1 MMMMIIMTMMMMM
14 MMMMMMIMMIIL
26 LLLQNVKLVGSGTV
40 NRVTTSMTLQPK
52 LGVLL
57 DKPAKVGVQT
67 CP

>member
-1 MMMMIIMTMMMMM
+1 MMMMM
-14 MMMMMMIMMIIL
+14 MMVVIIIIIL
-26 LLLQNVKLVGSGTV
+26 LLLQNVKLAGSDMV

-57 DKPAKVGVQT
+57 DKPAKDGVQT

>member
-1 MMMMIIMTMMMMM
+1 MM
-14 MMMMMMIMMIIL
+14 MMMMMMIIIIINIIIFIIIIIL
-26 LLLQNVKLVGSGTV
+26 FLIQNVKLAGSDMD

-57 DKPAKVGVQT
+57 EQPAKVGVQT